1 MVDMVD
7 TIPMEALV
15 AMVVDSEVLVDT
27 AVMVGME
34 AVSGRIDPL
43 FRFASVAFV
52 TLTSLVSFLSESFCL
67 SLKMSNFPDVLA
79 PREDDIQKMLAC
91 QVHLGSRNLDPSMQ
105 RYIWKRR
112 SDGVHLIDLQKTWEK
127 LTLAARIIVSVENPS
142 DVCAISARDFGQR
155 AVLKFAKYT
164 GATAMAGRWTPGTL
178 TNQIQEKFTEP
189 RLLILTDP
197 RTDHQPIRE
206 SSYVNIPTIAFCH
219 TDSPLNHVDVAIPC
233 NNKGKHAIGL
243 MWWLLAREVLYLRN
257 APNMVRG
264 KPWDVMVDLFL
275 YRAPEEQGKE
285 EAAGEAE
292 PAFQRFEEGG
302 EFPSGEPGWEGQQD
316 WSKSADWSNTEAQPS
331 WDPSVASAT
340 WEGQHE

>member
-1 MVDMVD
+1 MSHF
-7 TIPMEALV
+7 PPAL
-15 AMVVDSEVLVDT
+15 
-27 AVMVGME
+27 
-34 AVSGRIDPL
+34 
-43 FRFASVAFV
+43 
-52 TLTSLVSFLSESFCL
+52 
-67 SLKMSNFPDVLA
+67 N

-91 QVHLGSRNLDPSMQ
+91 QVHIGSRNLEPAME

-127 LTLAARIIVSVENPS
+127 LVLAARIIVAIENPQ

-178 TNQIQEKFTEP
+178 TNQIQDKFTEP

-219 TDSPLNHVDVAIPC
+219 TDSPLPHVDVAIPC

-243 MWWLLAREVLYLRN
+243 MWWLLAREVLFLRN
-257 APNMVRG
+257 TPGMVRG
-264 KPWDVMVDLFL
+264 QPWDVMVDLFL
-275 YRAPEEQGKE
+275 YRAPEEQEKA
-285 EAAGEAE
+285 EAAAESAE
-292 PAFQRFEEGG
+292 PGTFQRQAFEEGPTEWVAQPGTG
-302 EFPSGEPGWEGQQD
+302 EHWEGSPAE
-316 WSKSADWSNTEAQPS
+316 WGKSTEWGTAPEGQAS
-331 WDPSVASAT
+331 WDATVVGGASWDAQQ
-340 WEGQHE
+340 E